1 LRRDFALGPAGGR
14 NVTGLPKAGID
25 RSVVC
30 AAVASYDAIKDLP
43 LEIDSYELEGL
54 EFHPP
59 GTDFDRLTT
68 IIHLRGGESEGLGED
83 VVYDSLD
90 HIAFQDAGPVLELAG
105 KHTIGSFSELLEAL
119 PLFPTPPEREV
130 SVNYRRW
137 AFESAA
143 LDLALRQA
151 GKSLHEVVGREPRP
165 VTFVVSMRLTPP
177 GSEEVST
184 IEPVRNRLEI
194 YPTLRC
200 KLDPTN
206 DWTDELI
213 AQLVETGAVDSL
225 DLKGQY
231 KGTPVD
237 VETDPE
243 LYRKLIEAFPDA
255 WLEDPDVNE
264 QTKTILDPVA
274 DRVTWDAVI
283 HSVDDIKGQPWPP
296 KMVNIKPSRFGPLHA
311 LFAAYDYC
319 DENGIGAYG
328 GGQWE
333 LGPGRGH
340 IQYLASLFH
349 PDTPNDVAPSG
360 YNTAGTEPG
369 LPSSPL
375 EPMPNETGFRWGP

>member
-1 LRRDFALGPAGGR
+1 M
-14 NVTGLPKAGID
+14 
-25 RSVVC
+25 S
-30 AAVASYDAIKDLP
+30 AAVASYDKIKDLP
-43 LEIDSYELEGL
+43 LKVDSYELQGL

-59 GTDFDRLTT
+59 GTEFDRLTT
-68 IIHLRGGESEGLGED
+68 IFHLKGDGHEGMGED
-83 VVYDSLD
+83 VVYDALD
-90 HIAFQDAGPVLELAG
+90 HVALRDAGPVLELAG
-105 KHTIGSFSELLEAL
+105 EHTIASFSELLEGL
-119 PLFPTPPEREV
+119 DLFPSPPEREV

-137 AFESAA
+137 ALESAA

-151 GKSLHEVVGREPRP
+151 EKSLHEVVEREPRP

-184 IEPVRNRLEI
+184 IEPVRMRLEI
-194 YPTLRC
+194 YPTLRF

-206 DWTDELI
+206 DWSDELI
-213 AQLVETGAVDSL
+213 QQLIETRAVDSL

-237 VETDPE
+237 VETDPV

-255 WLEDPDVNE
+255 WLEDPDVNDE
-264 QTKTILDPVA
+264 TRPILDPVA
-274 DRVTWDAVI
+274 DRVTWDAPI
-283 HSVDDIKGQPWPP
+283 HSVADIKSQPWPP
-296 KMVNIKPSRFGPLHA
+296 KMVNIKPSRFGPLHE

-369 LPSSPL
+369 LPASPL
-375 EPMPNETGFRWGP
+375 PPEPTPTGFRWGE

>member
-1 LRRDFALGPAGGR
+1 
-14 NVTGLPKAGID
+14 V
-25 RSVVC
+25 S
-30 AAVASYDAIKDLP
+30 SYDKIKDLP
-43 LEIDSYELEGL
+43 LRIDSYELQGL
-54 EFHPP
+54 EFHPEEA
-59 GTDFDRLTT
+59 DFDRLTT
-68 IIHLRGGESEGLGED
+68 IIHLKGDGHEGLGED
-83 VVYDSLD
+83 VVYDPVD
-90 HIAFQDAGPVLELAG
+90 HIAFQDAGPVLDLAG
-105 KHTIGSFSELLEAL
+105 EHTMESFAALLDDL

-143 LDLALRQA
+143 LDLALRQS

-165 VTFVVSMRLTPP
+165 VTFVVSMRLIPP
-177 GSEEVST
+177 GSEEKST
-184 IEPVRNRLEI
+184 IEPVRKRLEV
-194 YPTLRC
+194 YPTLRF

-206 DWTDELI
+206 DWDDELI
-213 AQLVETGAVDSL
+213 GQLVETGAVDSL

-243 LYRKLIEAFPDA
+243 LYRKLIEAFPEA
-255 WLEDPDVNE
+255 WLEDPDVSDE
-264 QTKTILDPVA
+264 TKPILDRVA

-319 DENGIGAYG
+319 DANGIGAYG

-369 LPSSPL
+369 LPASPL
-375 EPMPNETGFRWGP
+375 EPMPTPTGFRWGE

>member
-1 LRRDFALGPAGGR
+1 LAEIGG
-14 NVTGLPKAGID
+14 
-25 RSVVC
+25 SVVS
-30 AAVASYDAIKDLP
+30 AAMASYDRIKDLP
-43 LEIDSYELEGL
+43 LKVDSYELEGL
-54 EFHPP
+54 DFSIP
-59 GTDFDRLTT
+59 GTDMERLTT
-68 IIHLRGGESEGLGED
+68 IVHLQGDGHEGLGED
-83 VVYDSLD
+83 VVYDALD
-90 HIAFQDAGPVLELAG
+90 HVALRDAGPVLDLAG
-105 KHTIGSFSELLEAL
+105 EHTIASFSERLEGL
-119 PLFPTPPEREV
+119 DLFPTPPEREV

-151 GKSLHEVVGREPRP
+151 GKPLYEVVGREPRP
-165 VTFVVSMRLTPP
+165 VTFVVSMRLTAP
-177 GSEEVST
+177 GSDEVST
-184 IEPVRNRLEI
+184 IEPVRKRLAI
-194 YPTLRC
+194 YPTLRF

-206 DWTDELI
+206 DWTDGLI
-213 AQLVETGAVDSL
+213 EQLVETGAVDSL

-243 LYRKLIEAFPDA
+243 LYRKLIEAFPNA
-255 WLEDPDVNE
+255 WLEDPDVNDE
-264 QTKTILDPVA
+264 TKAVLDPVA
-274 DRVTWDAVI
+274 DRVTWDAPI
-283 HSVDDIKGQPWPP
+283 HSVADIRSRPWPP
-296 KMVNIKPSRFGPLHA
+296 KMVNIKPSRFGALQA
-311 LFAAYDYC
+311 LFEAYDYC
-319 DENGIGAYG
+319 DQNGIGAYG

-375 EPMPNETGFRWGP
+375 APAPTPTGFRWGE

>member
-1 LRRDFALGPAGGR
+1 M
-14 NVTGLPKAGID
+14 
-25 RSVVC
+25 S
-30 AAVASYDAIKDLP
+30 AAVASYDKIKDLP
-43 LEIDSYELEGL
+43 LKVDSYELQGL

-59 GTDFDRLTT
+59 GTEFDRLTT
-68 IIHLRGGESEGLGED
+68 IFHLKGDGHEGMGED
-83 VVYDSLD
+83 VVYDALD
-90 HIAFQDAGPVLELAG
+90 HVALRDAGPVLELAG
-105 KHTIGSFSELLEAL
+105 EHTIASFSELLEGL
-119 PLFPTPPEREV
+119 DLFPSPPEREV

-137 AFESAA
+137 ALESAA

-151 GKSLHEVVGREPRP
+151 EKSLHEVVEREPRP

-184 IEPVRNRLEI
+184 IEPVRMRLEI
-194 YPTLRC
+194 YPTLRF

-206 DWTDELI
+206 DWSDELI
-213 AQLVETGAVDSL
+213 QQLVETGAVDSL

-237 VETDPE
+237 VETDPV

-255 WLEDPDVNE
+255 WLEDPDVND
-264 QTKTILDPVA
+264 KTRPILDPVA
-274 DRVTWDAVI
+274 DRVTWDAPI
-283 HSVDDIKGQPWPP
+283 HSVADIKSQPWPP
-296 KMVNIKPSRFGPLHA
+296 KMVNIKPSRFGPLHE

-369 LPSSPL
+369 LPASPL
-375 EPMPNETGFRWGP
+375 PPEPTPTGFRWGE